1 MTFLPSLHRQI
12 SLVAVI
18 LFPHSTSPGLSS
30 MSISYP
36 PLPGTTD
43 STAKTF
49 SSHPS
54 TRPPT
59 SSTSFQRRERSYLR
73 LGDCAWSYWASYELL
88 TECIF
93 RTCSEPVSPALS
105 RKTAFFPY
113 IIVVQLVLIVAEG
126 KKTLGSSAG
135 HDGTSLRGRELIYCH
150 KALLLVFQ
158 TNK

>member
-1 MTFLPSLHRQI
+1 MTYLRSTYHVCLFFVRIPGAGEADKERLEGASGVPYSTLKSPTRSRRPEGASSVSEMTFLPSLHRQI

-73 LGDCAWSYWASYELL
+73 LGDYVWSYRASYELL
-88 TECIF
+88 TECML
-93 RTCSEPVSPALS
+93 RTCSEQVSP
-105 RKTAFFPY
+105 
-113 IIVVQLVLIVAEG
+113 
-126 KKTLGSSAG
+126 
-135 HDGTSLRGRELIYCH
+135 
-150 KALLLVFQ
+150 
-158 TNK
+158 